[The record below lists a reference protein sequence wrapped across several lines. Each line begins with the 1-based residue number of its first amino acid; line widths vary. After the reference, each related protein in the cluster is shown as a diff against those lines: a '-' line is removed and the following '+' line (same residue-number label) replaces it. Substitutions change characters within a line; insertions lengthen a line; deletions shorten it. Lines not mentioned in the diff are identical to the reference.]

1 MFDPLL
7 WVLHHF
13 VIHYAGQTTQGNKDD
28 GDDANQASGS
38 NHNPKQDTDLPLK
51 VHPIN
56 LSGFLRKTKAPDQ
69 NGASSSAD
77 PQPEKE
83 CKGGRWLRKISKSCS
98 QQQSPPELRPSTS
111 YDLPQ
116 SDEMLLPVRVGN
128 QR

>member
-1 MFDPLL
+1 MVDPLL

-13 VIHYAGQTTQGNKDD
+13 VIYYAGQTTQGNKDD
-28 GDDANQASGS
+28 GDDDNQASGS

-77 PQPEKE
+77 PQPKKE
-83 CKGGRWLRKISKSCS
+83 CKGGNWLRKYPSRVHSNNHHQNCDHPLRMISPNPMKCYFLFVW
-98 QQQSPPELRPSTS
+98 E
-111 YDLPQ
+111 
-116 SDEMLLPVRVGN
+116 N